1 MILSKYFVAKGGE
14 WDLLAI
20 PGLERKSEGIVPDV
34 IVVIFVN
41 IMMLCQVRVSQVL
54 QGLDTPSAN

>member
-1 MILSKYFVAKGGE
+1 MILSKYFVAKGSE

-20 PGLERKSEGIVPDV
+20 PSQERKSKGTVSV
-34 IVVIFVN
+34 VVIILH

>member
-1 MILSKYFVAKGGE
+1 MGFIGDTPSQK
-14 WDLLAI
+14 
-20 PGLERKSEGIVPDV
+20 RKSEGIVPDV

>member
-1 MILSKYFVAKGGE
+1 MGFIGDTWPA
-14 WDLLAI
+14 
-20 PGLERKSEGIVPDV
+20 ERKSEGIVPDV

-41 IMMLCQVRVSQVL
+41 IMMMLCQVRASQVL